1 MTLISEH
8 IEPDTRERI
17 LVVAERLFR
26 QIGYQKTT
34 VADIAK
40 ELRMSPANVYRF
52 FDSKKAIHEG
62 VARTL
67 MGGVEIAAETIAARR
82 GSAASRL
89 RELMTTI
96 HRMNC
101 ERYVGDSKLHEM
113 VEIAMEES
121 WEVCVAHMERIT
133 HTIAAVIAEGTASG
147 EFEAPDVPL
156 AAMCATTA
164 MMRFFHPQ
172 MIAQCANKPGPSLDE
187 MIDFVIAGLAP
198 RTRCQGSTK
207 PSFRGDAKHR
217 TRNLEIPGLV
227 LTHHPGMTVPREN
240 TSVTEKD
247 IHSYEPANGHGLRHD
262 PFNAIIA
269 PRPIGW
275 ISSRDAKG
283 HINLAPYSFFNGF
296 CYTPPIIGFSSTS
309 WKDSVGNIQE
319 TKEFVWNL
327 ATKDLAQQ
335 MNATAAHV
343 AHDVSEFKIAGLTAA
358 PSKLVNVPRVAESPV
373 SFECKLTQIIQLQGA
388 DGKKA
393 QAWLTL
399 GEVVAVHIDKA
410 MIKDGV
416 YQTAL
421 ARPIVRAGRKGD
433 YFEIR
438 PDAMFE
444 MTRPD

>member
-1 MTLISEH
+1 
-8 IEPDTRERI
+8 
-17 LVVAERLFR
+17 
-26 QIGYQKTT
+26 
-34 VADIAK
+34 
-40 ELRMSPANVYRF
+40 
-52 FDSKKAIHEG
+52 
-62 VARTL
+62 
-67 MGGVEIAAETIAARR
+67 
-82 GSAASRL
+82 
-89 RELMTTI
+89 
-96 HRMNC
+96 
-101 ERYVGDSKLHEM
+101 
-113 VEIAMEES
+113 
-121 WEVCVAHMERIT
+121 
-133 HTIAAVIAEGTASG
+133 
-147 EFEAPDVPL
+147 
-156 AAMCATTA
+156 
-164 MMRFFHPQ
+164 
-172 MIAQCANKPGPSLDE
+172 
-187 MIDFVIAGLAP
+187 
-198 RTRCQGSTK
+198 
-207 PSFRGDAKHR
+207 
-217 TRNLEIPGLV
+217 
-227 LTHHPGMTVPREN
+227 
-240 TSVTEKD
+240 VTEKD

-388 DGKKA
+388 DGTKA

-410 MIKDGV
+410 MIKDGI

-444 MTRPD
+444 MVRPD